1 MLRVLFVGSH
11 CWSGLLRK
19 RISLFGCGGLG
30 MGGGQE
36 WLTFSV
42 PSKAAS

>member
-1 MLRVLFVGSH
+1 MLRVLFVGRH

-19 RISLFGCGGLG
+19 RISLFGCGGR
-30 MGGGQE
+30 GQE
-36 WLTFSV
+36 WLTFGV